1 MVIFILLMKI
11 LLMNYTRTLS
21 ATFYIVLASVL
32 LNSCDEPE
40 DDKNGKEF
48 QKNLSS
54 FNNTMNNLDNTLDL
68 MDSMQQS
75 IESVEE
81 NRALGIIDDD
91 EAIRQ
96 LNQINNT
103 LGKQITHSSNMAVI
117 NGIPNWAKQLGLTA
131 PVNMTFDNELSQST
145 SEGNQNEG
153 FNSIILV
160 YNGNYDEAIK
170 QAGIIAQKANIPMSQ
185 DYKDALV
192 LSRDYNIETIKGA
205 SYMNFE
211 FGSNN
216 NPQYNISITVDD
228 FGTLTI
234 NITDTYA
241 LMEQLDN

>member
-11 LLMNYTRTLS
+11 LLMNFTRILL
-21 ATFYIVLASVL
+21 ATFYIVSACIL
-32 LNSCDEPE
+32 LYSCDEPE
-40 DDKNGKEF
+40 NDKDGKDF
-48 QKNLSS
+48 KKNLSS
-54 FNNTMNNLDNTLDL
+54 FNNTMSNLDNTLDL

-103 LGKQITHSSNMAVI
+103 LAKQITHSSNVAAI
-117 NGIPNWAKQLGLTA
+117 KGIPDWAKQLGLTE
-131 PVNMTFDNELSQST
+131 PINMTFDNELSQST

-160 YNGNYDEAIK
+160 YNGSYEEAIK

-192 LSRDYNIETIKGA
+192 LSHDYNIETIKGA

-216 NPQYNISITVDD
+216 NPQHNISITVDD

-234 NITDTYA
+234 NVTDTYA
-241 LMEQLDN
+241 LIEQLNN